1 MFGLQAHAE
10 VEFELLEGAML
21 ALKTLNG
28 LNMQGQAIKVT
39 LFPLFLL
46 LSVTYSLYTAV
57 KVILKTAVSP
67 TFLLVRASSR
77 SRGLFMSQCWT
88 WI

>member
-39 LFPLFLL
+39 LFPFFFFFLL
-46 LSVTYSLYTAV
+46 LIPFTLQF
-57 KVILKTAVSP
+57 K
-67 TFLLVRASSR
+67 
-77 SRGLFMSQCWT
+77 LF
-88 WI
+88 